1 MKLRTLAKIVLAG
14 GALLAASGC
23 GGGNGN
29 SGDSGFSIEL
39 MPGSIA
45 AQSGQSFDTTLTITS
60 DTGAYSGEMVQ
71 VDVLQEL
78 TTVIGELMEGNVNGA
93 VDTFMGIDP
102 EMSGL
107 GMTWK
112 RMTWQLGS
120 DMPSRQRRM
129 TWLCTSGV
137 ERVYVFVEIN
147 GKQTNA
153 PSGTTWKQAKSW
165 GVLDPHTQDVV
176 TQELALSD
184 DSQLE
189 VLPIG
194 CGEEPPPPPPPPK
207 PPGGDG
213 GTGPGPRE
221 TPGTGFTQW
230 GMAADGTAYY
240 VTDDA
245 PTKMYWWSPDDTT
258 TLISEGTEIETAMG
272 ESGPFSFFELTVT
285 QGGAA
290 GVRVKGGTR
299 DCYLLAQQT
308 AWTPILCI
316 GDEIEP
322 GAPIDRMGNLAVQAS
337 SDSLEPFDAQLLV
350 RFPVVGGLPEGS
362 FQNLIIT
369 NGGTSSATYDTT
381 MVELVDELP
390 DLADP
395 TDQRLVSTMDNVFL
409 GDNAAGLRGRAIDY
423 TVAAYVIGESVLAWA
438 DLSQSGGPIGDPA
451 PASGVSGAS
460 YSFDNQP
467 IGGLTTDN
475 QGDVAFVAKYIDTTG
490 AQLLGSGLYIATA
503 AGDPISKVIDFS
515 KGLPIDGSL
524 YPVSQWMGLPAV
536 EYALADDGTFLIA
549 AWVEGIVGDICGI
562 WQAGTATK
570 PLFVCGDPA
579 PGRTPGS
586 TLGTDIVVSAIGAML
601 TSSDGMVAFSAV
613 LGGPGIDSTND
624 GALIVIDRQGR
635 PILMAQL
642 GDDAVIN
649 GNTFP
654 IDTID
659 LQSQAIRVPVPPPP
673 SGPPWSADFFST
685 ATRDTHVV
693 FGSGTDGRGASFGT
707 AGCGELIYRVL
718 SFAHTRDSVL
728 RIDPV
733 PCN

>member
-1 MKLRTLAKIVLAG
+1 MKLTTLAQIVLAG

-45 AQSGQSFDTTLTITS
+45 AQADQSFDTTLTITS

-71 VDVLQEL
+71 VDVLQES
-78 TTVIGELMEGNVNGA
+78 TSVIGELIEGNVNGA

-120 DMPSRQRRM
+120 DVPSRQRRM
-129 TWLCTSGV
+129 GWLCTSGV
-137 ERVYVFVEIN
+137 ERVYVFVKIN
-147 GKQTNA
+147 GALANA
-153 PSGTTWKQAKSW
+153 PSGTTWKQAKAW

-176 TQELALSD
+176 TQELSLTD

-207 PPGGDG
+207 PPGGDA
-213 GTGPGPRE
+213 GPRE
-221 TPGTGFTQW
+221 VSGSGVSQW
-230 GMAADGTAYY
+230 GMAADGTAYFI
-240 VTDDA
+240 TDDA
-245 PTKMYWWSPDDTT
+245 PAKMYWWSPDDTT
-258 TLISEGTEIETAMG
+258 TLISEGNEIETAMG
-272 ESGPFSFFELTVT
+272 EAGPFFFSELTVT

-290 GVRVKGGTR
+290 GVRVQGNTR
-299 DCYLLAQQT
+299 ECYLLAQQD

-316 GDEIEP
+316 GDEIEA
-322 GAPIDRMGNLAVQAS
+322 GAPIDRMRNLAVQAS
-337 SDSLEPFDAQLLV
+337 SDQLEPFDAQLLV
-350 RFPVVGGLPEGS
+350 RFPVVGGSPEGS
-362 FQNLIIT
+362 FQNLVIT
-369 NGGTSSATYDTT
+369 NGGTSSVTYDTT

-409 GDNAAGLRGRAIDY
+409 GDKAAGLRGRAIDS
-423 TVAAYVIGESVLAWA
+423 TVAAYAIGEPVLAWA
-438 DLSQSGGPIGDPA
+438 DLSETGGPVGEPA
-451 PASGVSGAS
+451 PAAGVSGSS

-475 QGDVAFVAKYIDTTG
+475 QGDVAFVAKYIDTSGT
-490 AQLLGSGLYIATA
+490 QLFGSGLYLAPADGGPTFKA
-503 AGDPISKVIDFS
+503 VDFS
-515 KGLPIDGSL
+515 EGLPIDGSL
-524 YPVSQWMGLPAV
+524 YTVSQWMGLPAV
-536 EYALADDGTFLIA
+536 EYALADNGTFVIA
-549 AWVEGIVGDICGI
+549 AWVEGLIGDICGI
-562 WQAGTATK
+562 WQGGAASAK
-570 PLFVCGDPA
+570 QLFVCGDPA
-579 PGRTPGS
+579 PGRTPGT

-613 LGGPGIDSTND
+613 LDGPGIDATND

-635 PILMAQL
+635 PILMARL
-642 GDDAVIN
+642 GDDVDIN
-649 GNTFP
+649 GNTLP

-659 LQSQAIRVPVPPPP
+659 LHSQAIRVPAPPPV
-673 SGPPWSADFFST
+673 GDEPWSADFFST

-707 AGCGELIYRVL
+707 AGCGELIYRVM
-718 SFAHTRDSVL
+718 SFANTRDSVL

-733 PCN
+733 PCD